1 MHITSHLLHLD
12 LIQIEEIAI
21 SLYFVTVIYEYSYLM
36 IIVASLLKI
45 IPFFTFKEEI
55 SITLILILGFGM

>member
-1 MHITSHLLHLD
+1 MHITSHWLHLD

-21 SLYFVTVIYEYSYLM
+21 SLYFVTVIYEYSYL
-36 IIVASLLKI
+36 IILVASLLKI

-55 SITLILILGFGM
+55 SITLFLILGFGM